1 MKTATY
7 LKITIIG
14 TLLLL
19 IGFAG
24 INIYIDPLFHYHAP
38 TEGIEY
44 PLWDERY
51 MNDGIV
57 RNFEY
62 DAILTGTSMT
72 QNFKPSQFDAHYGTT
87 MVKVPF
93 AGGSYKEINRL
104 LQRAFAEN
112 DNIRYVVRG
121 LDLTGLIRDKD
132 MWTHEDYPDY
142 LYDDN
147 IWNDVE
153 YVLNKDIYF
162 TFTEY
167 VFTFMDV
174 GGKSSTFDIYQN
186 WAWNYEYNA
195 NAMKESWERDER
207 VEEENPLTEEDIQI
221 IVENME
227 QNVLD
232 LVKEYP
238 ETKFYFFIP
247 PYSICYWD
255 SLVRNG
261 ELDKV
266 IDAQQLQIELL
277 LEYPNVKVFSF
288 FDEIDIICNLGYY
301 KDAIHYNQ
309 YVTDF
314 IMESM
319 INGENLIT
327 EENYMEYIDYIRT
340 FYSCFDYDTFFT
352 IE

>member
-1 MKTATY
+1 MKTSTY

-24 INIYIDPLFHYHAP
+24 INIYVDPLFHYHAP
-38 TEGIEY
+38 TEGLEY

-62 DAILTGTSMT
+62 DGIITGTSMT
-72 QNFKPSQFDAHYGTT
+72 ENFKPSQFDAYYGTT
-87 MVKVPF
+87 TIKVPF
-93 AGGSYKEINRL
+93 SGGSYKEIDAL
-104 LQRAFAEN
+104 LRRAFEEN
-112 DNIRYVVRG
+112 DNIQYVIRG

-132 MWTHEDYPDY
+132 MWSYEEYPDY

-147 IWNDVE
+147 ILNDVE

-167 VFTFMDV
+167 VFTFMDL
-174 GGKSSTFDIYQN
+174 GGVSSTFDAYKN

-195 NAMKESWERDER
+195 NAMKASWVRDVQAET
-207 VEEENPLTEEDIQI
+207 ETPLTEEDIRI
-221 IVENME
+221 IVDNME
-227 QNVLD
+227 QNVLE
-232 LVKEYP
+232 LVREHP
-238 ETKFYFFIP
+238 ETEFYFFIP
-247 PYSICYWD
+247 PYSVCYWD
-255 SLVRNG
+255 ELLRKG
-261 ELDKV
+261 ELNKMV
-266 IDAQQLQIELL
+266 DAQKLQIELL
-277 LEYPNVKVFSF
+277 LQYPNVRIFSF
-288 FDEIDIICNLGYY
+288 FDEVEMVCNLGYY
-301 KDAIHYNQ
+301 SDSLHYNQ

-319 INGENLIT
+319 IHGENMIT
-327 EENYMEYIDYIRT
+327 EENYLQYIDYIRT
-340 FYSCFDYDTFFT
+340 FYTYFDYDSFFVV
-352 IE
+352 E

>member
-1 MKTATY
+1 MKAATY
-7 LKITIIG
+7 LKITVIG

-24 INIYIDPLFHYHAP
+24 INVYIDPLFHYHAP

-62 DAILTGTSMT
+62 DAILTGTSMA
-72 QNFKPSQFDAHYGTT
+72 QNFKPSQFDEHFGTT
-87 MVKVPF
+87 MIKVPF

-104 LQRAFAEN
+104 LQRAFEEN

-167 VFTFMDV
+167 VFTFMDM

-186 WAWNYEYNA
+186 WAWDYEYSA
-195 NAMKESWERDER
+195 KKMKENWEREEFADEEL
-207 VEEENPLTEEDIQI
+207 VLTEEDICMI
-221 IVENME
+221 TENME
-227 QNVLD
+227 QNVLQ
-232 LVKEYP
+232 LVEANP
-238 ETKFYFFIP
+238 ETEFYFFIP
-247 PYSICYWD
+247 PYSVCYWD
-255 SLVRNG
+255 SLLRGG
-261 ELDKV
+261 ELNRMV
-266 IDAQQLQIELL
+266 DAQKLQIELIL
-277 LEYPNVKVFSF
+277 PYPNVKVFSF
-288 FDEIDIICNLGYY
+288 FDETDIICNLGYY
-301 KDAIHYNQ
+301 GDYIHYNQ

-319 INGENLIT
+319 IEDENRIT
-327 EENYMEYIDYIRT
+327 QDNYEEYIDFMREYYT
-340 FYSCFDYDTFFT
+340 EFDYNTFFT
-352 IE
+352 VE